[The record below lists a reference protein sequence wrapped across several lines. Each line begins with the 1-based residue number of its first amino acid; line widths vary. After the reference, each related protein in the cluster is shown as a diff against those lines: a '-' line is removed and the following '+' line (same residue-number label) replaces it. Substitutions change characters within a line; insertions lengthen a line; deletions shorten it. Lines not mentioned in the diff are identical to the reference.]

1 MVRAAT
7 KTGLI
12 LAALLLGACT
22 TGPGPI
28 GGIAA
33 ARHIMFEG
41 ANYGYFNYEMGGGG
55 TGFDNHWRPTDEVIT
70 VVSRDGQP
78 VTEADRDAASRLARQ
93 ICEEGG
99 REFYTRSPG
108 VMLRR
113 GGISF
118 AGACSEW

>member
-1 MVRAAT
+1 MRVRGPICISAA
-7 KTGLI
+7 
-12 LAALLLGACT
+12 ALLGACAAA
-22 TGPGPI
+22 PGPQA
-28 GGIAA
+28 GGVPA
-33 ARHIMFEG
+33 ARHVVFEG
-41 ANYGYFNYEMGGGG
+41 AQYGFFNYEAGGIGIG
-55 TGFDNHWRPTDEVIT
+55 EDADRRPSDEIIT
-70 VVSRDGQP
+70 IVSRDGQP
-78 VTEADRDAASRLARQ
+78 VTGADHAAAARLARM